1 MVQTKV
7 FSAEVE
13 ITVKGG
19 ALSAKNR
26 VVEQLREAIYKGILK
41 PGDELAQQKISEQL
55 GVSRIPVRDAFA
67 VLEHAGLVE
76 ANASNRMVV
85 KKITPEQIFDDL
97 ELRIMLEGLIV
108 KKATLRG
115 RMSTFEELEHINAEM
130 DRAAAENDGDA
141 FKTLNSCFHH
151 KIWEMAGNPR
161 LLRIMEDLWF
171 AMPFYYPVASPGE
184 FFINTGEHWEMIKA
198 MKERRPD
205 DASKISEQH
214 IERMKQRLMNRLY
227 K

>member
-1 MVQTKV
+1 
-7 FSAEVE
+7 
-13 ITVKGG
+13 VKDE
-19 ALSAKNR
+19 ALSAKDR
-26 VVEQLREAIYKGILK
+26 VVEQLREAIYKGVLK

-76 ANASNRMVV
+76 ANVNKRMVV
-85 KKITPEQIFDDL
+85 KKITPELIFDDL
-97 ELRIMLEGLIV
+97 ELRSLLECLIV
-108 KKATLRG
+108 KKAALRG
-115 RMSTFEELEHINAEM
+115 RPEAFAELERVNAAM
-130 DRAAAENDGDA
+130 DEAAAANDGEA
-141 FKTLNSCFHH
+141 FKNLNSRFHH
-151 KIWEMAGNPR
+151 LIWEMAGNAR

-171 AMPFYYPVASPGE
+171 GMPFYYPVASPGE
-184 FFINTGEHWEMIKA
+184 FFINTGEHWEMIRA

-205 DASKISEQH
+205 DAARIAESH

>member
-1 MVQTKV
+1 MKDGT
-7 FSAEVE
+7 
-13 ITVKGG
+13 
-19 ALSAKNR
+19 LSAKDR

-41 PGDELAQQKISEQL
+41 PGDELVQQKLSEQF

-76 ANASNRMVV
+76 AKANNRMVV
-85 KKITPEQIFDDL
+85 KKITPELIFDDL
-97 ELRIMLEGLIV
+97 ELRTLLEGLIV
-108 KKATLRG
+108 KKAALRG
-115 RMSTFEELEHINAEM
+115 RTSAFEELERINTEM

-141 FKTLNSCFHH
+141 FKTLNNQFHH
-151 KIWEMAGNPR
+151 CVWEMAGNPR

-184 FFINTGEHWEMIKA
+184 FFINTGEHWELIRA

-205 DASKISEQH
+205 DAAKISEQH